1 MDSTRPGLTW
11 VIVDGAPRHV
21 SEFASLRPH
30 QRPRAICPQCARQLT
45 LKLGK
50 VRRHH
55 AAHAPSDVCAST
67 QPETALHLDT
77 KLALAAALAR
87 AGTTTSLSIVERCH
101 GAEGSACDV
110 VHASIFAER
119 WQEVRVEHGVGER
132 RRPDIVLLR
141 HGQPLAAIEV
151 LVSNRVTPEKAEA
164 LSNLGVPWIE
174 VRADARLASPHGWTA
189 SQPLPAERSSAGG
202 EWRCQTHSRLHAEAL
217 MDAAERQAAA
227 REAERRTAVLRAAR
241 VVDIYRA
248 TGARDRFIYKV
259 VETLVD
265 GESRSIRL
273 ERDRIVVFSLDA
285 PSFVDVRSAW
295 PPLRLAFTEDVE
307 RLSRDGG
314 LSDSPM
320 RWATGAVAESILDEA
335 LADRVGRDPTPLA
348 TRYPRRWFFAPE
360 DKRWFLPNDMRDV
373 RWDRP
378 ATDAFAPHPA
388 WLHRQSTV
396 REHPA
401 PEGSWSTPV
410 FAQRPIAEMFGTLSI
425 TREADAPIAL
435 VDVPSVSSRRRV
447 IVVVESESS
456 TGQVSS
462 VASRLAADDV
472 DAVWLSHPRD
482 WNEELLDLSW
492 VPAGRDAYG
501 HGVIVI
507 DGLGVFR
514 ADAFMRAVKKGDRR
528 LSGEEIR
535 RRLHA
540 RVEALR
546 ARR

>member
-21 SEFASLRPH
+21 SEFASLRAGH
-30 QRPRAICPQCARQLT
+30 RPRAICPQCARQLT
-45 LKLGK
+45 LKLGAL
-50 VRRHH
+50 RRHH
-55 AAHAPSDVCAST
+55 AAHAPGDVCAST

-77 KLALAAALAR
+77 KLALAAALAHAASAR
-87 AGTTTSLSIVERCH
+87 RLSIVERCH
-101 GAEGSACDV
+101 GAEGNTCDV

-119 WQEVRVEHGVGER
+119 WHDVLVEHGVGER
-132 RRPDIVLLR
+132 RRPDIVLSR
-141 HGQPLAAIEV
+141 DGQPLAAIEV
-151 LVSNRVTPEKAEA
+151 LVSNRVTPEKAET
-164 LSNLGVPWIE
+164 LSKLDVPWIE
-174 VRADARLASPHGWTA
+174 VRADASLSSPDGWVASK
-189 SQPLPAERSSAGG
+189 PLPVDRTSAGG
-202 EWRCQTHSRLHAEAL
+202 EWRCPTHSRLHAEAL
-217 MDAAERQAAA
+217 MEAAERQAAA
-227 REAERRTAVLRAAR
+227 REVQRRTSVLRAAR
-241 VVDIYRA
+241 VVDVYRA
-248 TGARDRFIYKV
+248 SGARDRFIYRV

-273 ERDRIVVFSLDA
+273 ERDRVIVFSLDA
-285 PSFVDVRSAW
+285 PAFVDLRSTW
-295 PPLRLAFTEDVE
+295 PRVRLAFTEDVE

-335 LADRVGRDPTPLA
+335 LTDRVGRDPTPLA
-348 TRYPRRWFFAPE
+348 TRYPRRWFFSPD

-388 WLHRQSTV
+388 WLQRQATV

-410 FAQRPIAEMFGTLSI
+410 FARRPIAEMFGTLSI
-425 TREADAPIAL
+425 AREADAPIAL
-435 VDVPSVSSRRRV
+435 VEVPSTSSRRRV
-447 IVVVESESS
+447 IVVVENEPVA
-456 TGQVSS
+456 GQLRNI
-462 VASRLAADDV
+462 ASRLAADDV
-472 DAVWLSHPRD
+472 DAIWLSHPRD
-482 WNEELLDLSW
+482 WNEELLEVAW
-492 VPAGRDAYG
+492 APAGRDSYG
-501 HGVIVI
+501 HGAVVI

-514 ADAFMRAVKKGDRR
+514 ADSFLRAVKKGDRR
-528 LSGEEIR
+528 LSATEIR

-546 ARR
+546 SRR